1 MIGLL
6 QKKKIVNLPV
16 SLKGNSKLI
25 CGKIVDMSPLE
36 AQNKDIG
43 AVWQTLLGGVL
54 LTLHTQAR
62 RVEALPV
69 SHARAYLR
77 NRILTF
83 SLNSI

>member
-25 CGKIVDMSPLE
+25 CGKIVDMMSFRGPEQGYRRCL
-36 AQNKDIG
+36 ADVTRWG
-43 AVWQTLLGGVL
+43 L
-54 LTLHTQAR
+54 LTLRTQAR
-62 RVEALPV
+62 RAKALPV

>member
-1 MIGLL
+1 MTGFLS
-6 QKKKIVNLPV
+6 QKKNVDLPV
-16 SLKGNSKLI
+16 SLKGTSKLI

-54 LTLHTQAR
+54 LTLRTQAR
-62 RVEALPV
+62 RAEALPGF
-69 SHARAYLR
+69 HERAYLR

>member
-25 CGKIVDMSPLE
+25 CGKINVDMSPLE

-43 AVWQTLLGGVL
+43 AAWQTLLGEVP
-54 LTLHTQAR
+54 LTLRHR
-62 RVEALPV
+62 LGLKKR
-69 SHARAYLR
+69 YL
-77 NRILTF
+77 F
-83 SLNSI
+83 SMREHI

>member
-6 QKKKIVNLPV
+6 HTKKCQFA
-16 SLKGNSKLI
+16 SKLE
-25 CGKIVDMSPLE
+25 GKFETHL

-54 LTLHTQAR
+54 LTLRTQAR

-83 SLNSI
+83 ILNSI